1 MHGQVQKSEQKQK
14 GFTTIPLRKLRFET
28 AVIIND
34 NKCLI
39 IHSHFRGRPFRD
51 NETIIQIEHN
61 IFKNLNWKEAN
72 QLAITIVAEDLNSG
86 LPRINPTSGQGGT

>member
-14 GFTTIPLRKLRFET
+14 GFTTIPLQKMRFET

-39 IHSHFRGRPFRD
+39 IHSLFRD
-51 NETIIQIEHN
+51 NETIVQIEHN

-72 QLAITIVAEDLNSG
+72 QLAIYKRDRGFEF
-86 LPRINPTSGQGGT
+86 GTTENKSS